1 MLDCVVCK
9 EKRNKLSY
17 IILNTFAGANTGPSG
32 GWSPH
37 LGYVSLGS
45 QTQTQKSKMEENK
58 ILPTSI
64 LYTSSSRSTLMIL
77 QCIKSCFICLC
88 ECTSSNS
95 CYFVFAYWPFLF

>member
-32 GWSPH
+32 GWSLH

-45 QTQTQKSKMEENK
+45 QTQTQKSKMR
-58 ILPTSI
+58 LLSI
-64 LYTSSSRSTLMIL
+64 IISPVESSLI
-77 QCIKSCFICLC
+77 
-88 ECTSSNS
+88 
-95 CYFVFAYWPFLF
+95 